1 MKKVIFFSF
10 LAFAFGSCND
20 TAKTT
25 AEVTETIGKTAGYIM
40 APIVT
45 SGVEIYRDYAT
56 TEEEKEY
63 VEMHKE
69 YFLNKKLYNIDKSIA
84 LSGTQKYSE
93 LNLTLDTLNGLSC
106 ILVSEF
112 EKSGYKLPDTY
123 KDILESKK
131 FKKTENKV
139 SYLIK
144 VPAISSYT
152 DIMNYLKAEYGEVF
166 YYDYVVDQN
175 TGEAIAYIYSNTKDP
190 NYIVSGTKL
199 KFEAYKIKH
208 EYEGKT
214 REENKT
220 IK

>member
-1 MKKVIFFSF
+1 MKKVIFLSF
-10 LAFAFGSCND
+10 LAFVFWSCND

-25 AEVTETIGKTAGYIM
+25 AEVTETIAKTTGYIV
-40 APIVT
+40 APIIT
-45 SGVEIYRDYAT
+45 SGVQIYTDYKVS
-56 TEEEKEY
+56 EDEKQY
-63 VEMHKE
+63 VEKHKE
-69 YFLNKKLYNIDKSIA
+69 YLLNKKIYDIDKSNA

-93 LNLTLDTLNGLSC
+93 FNLTLDTLNGLSC
-106 ILVSEF
+106 ILALEF

-131 FKKTENKV
+131 FKETENKA

-152 DIMNYLKAEYGEVF
+152 DMMNYLKAEYGEVF
-166 YYDYVVDQN
+166 YYDYVLDQN

-220 IK
+220 MK